1 MRALAHPARMA
12 IWQFLG
18 LEGPATA
25 TECAEIAGLSP
36 SACSYHLRT
45 LARYGIVEEDPAS
58 STDGRQRPW
67 RVKVIAIT
75 VDDGAHTTPAMR
87 EAGRLF
93 AASAFAPAEE
103 LRESYRDRESEYPA
117 DWRTALGTTYDVLHA
132 TPEELLMLQRRLLD
146 LFGEYRRLSRDE
158 RPPGAG
164 RVQVTVD
171 LTPWFPPPAQQKTRP
186 SRSKPG
192 PFGRLDFCPP
202 ALPPFLLPASPTER
216 SMTTTEAPSRPP
228 SLTTAWRSGPLG
240 VPAFRRLTIGQFT
253 STIGDYCYAVALP
266 WLVLSGGG
274 SAASLGIVLACYG
287 IPRALLTLAGG
298 SLADRFGPRLV
309 MIASDG
315 ARCGLTAV
323 FAVLAAE
330 HVSSLAA
337 VAPVAAALGAC
348 SALFMPAS
356 MTIMP
361 ALIEESRL
369 TSANALYTGVVQLGS
384 LLGPVLG
391 GVLVAATGPTPA
403 FAVDAGS
410 FLVSAASVALIRG
423 VGGRAAGARASAAVA
438 APAGCGRGGG
448 RQPLGAAAA
457 VADPADHPG
466 RLGHRQLRDRGD
478 DRGGAARA
486 GARALRC
493 RRLRRGPGLLRGDQ
507 HRRRAAGRPD
517 RRAAA
522 ARRC

>member
-1 MRALAHPARMA
+1 
-12 IWQFLG
+12 
-18 LEGPATA
+18 
-25 TECAEIAGLSP
+25 
-36 SACSYHLRT
+36 
-45 LARYGIVEEDPAS
+45 
-58 STDGRQRPW
+58 
-67 RVKVIAIT
+67 
-75 VDDGAHTTPAMR
+75 
-87 EAGRLF
+87 
-93 AASAFAPAEE
+93 
-103 LRESYRDRESEYPA
+103 
-117 DWRTALGTTYDVLHA
+117 
-132 TPEELLMLQRRLLD
+132 
-146 LFGEYRRLSRDE
+146 
-158 RPPGAG
+158 
-164 RVQVTVD
+164 
-171 LTPWFPPPAQQKTRP
+171 
-186 SRSKPG
+186 
-192 PFGRLDFCPP
+192 
-202 ALPPFLLPASPTER
+202 
-216 SMTTTEAPSRPP
+216 MTTTEAPSRRP

-240 VPAFRRLTIGQFT
+240 IPAFRRLTIGQFT

-315 ARCGLTAV
+315 ARCALAAV

-423 VGGRAAGARASAAVA
+423 VGGRAAGGEETGAADAAASVGVASTVDGATLADGELAVLASGASAE
-438 APAGCGRGGG
+438 
-448 RQPLGAAAA
+448 AAA
-457 VADPADHPG
+457 DS
-466 RLGHRQLRDRGD
+466 LW
-478 DRGGAARA
+478 
-486 GARALRC
+486 
-493 RRLRRGPGLLRGDQ
+493 GLLRRSPILQIILVVSVTANFAIAGTTEVALPALAHARFGADGYGAVLACFAATSVVGALLVA
-507 HRRRAAGRPD
+507 RIGERLRPALLIAGAFLVAAAGI
-517 RRAAA
+517 AAA
-522 ARRC
+522 PFLGGLPGVVGGMAVFGLAIGFDNVVSVTLIQRWAPPAMLGRVWGLLILASTGSFPVSTFIAGLLTRHLGATPVFPIAGALLALSMLYGLSRREFRDFGGGEGG